1 MTTDELNV
9 IIRAVGT
16 SNFRSQMQQCTRSTL
31 KFKASIVAIK
41 VAVSKFTKSALQFA
55 SDLEEVQNVVEV
67 VYGDMSN
74 AVDKWSK
81 TAAKNYGLSETIAK
95 KYAGLYGAMSK
106 SFDFATEDALTM
118 GTTLAGLA
126 GDVASFYNISVE
138 DAYKKL
144 KSVYSGETETL
155 KDIGVVMTQTAL
167 DQYALAH
174 GYGRTTKEM
183 SEQEKVALRYRFI
196 LDKLSE
202 ANGDYQRTSHHWA
215 NMVRTA
221 KLEIQSLS
229 GEVGSELMP
238 AAKIVFSSAVNGIK
252 TVLAYIKTVASG
264 ISLITQG
271 WVASSKSTKV
281 FIAVSV
287 GAAVALM
294 NFNKIVAI
302 TKSVTLLASGAIKIL
317 NMNLLTTLTAAQA
330 LKGALGIVAVVAG
343 VIGAVKLI
351 SGISKA
357 FDNMEEKAKKP
368 ASSINEMALSS
379 DNAAESVGNL
389 SDATKEFSGAAEG
402 IDRFL
407 ASFDEVNKIND
418 NSGALGGLVTDD
430 DLLNIDSAIDGIG
443 NLQSEIDNL
452 SLDNSSLDGLSFE
465 GIADSANK
473 FFKNIS
479 EKISRTKDLW
489 NEMIN
494 ADSFEKGLE
503 AAEKIVGVWLGDDWV
518 KLWDDAGAAMYDI
531 WHEKNWKKKILI
543 LDKFIKDQFSGTQW
557 YAFWNSSWGIVSD
570 CWKLTYDAI
579 TGDIPGLM
587 TDLDSLLT
595 KLQNVYNYWKSFVTG
610 DVKGQVLSMGG
621 MMLGI
626 NFSKTNTPSSSAS
639 SSSSSSPS
647 TSTTT
652 SSSSPSSS
660 ASSSAKNAY
669 NQTKKL
675 SDDFIGPRKYAAG
688 GFPNM
693 GEMFIARESG
703 PEMVGRIGNRTA
715 VANNEQI
722 TTAIYNAVK
731 SAMSETNRG
740 NGSTVLYVDGKVLGK
755 ATVDYINNTT
765 MSSGQ
770 SPLVEIG

>member
-9 IIRAVGT
+9 IIRAIGT
-16 SNFRSQMQQCTRSTL
+16 SNFRSQMQQCTASTL
-31 KFKASIVAIK
+31 KLKMAFVALTTAT
-41 VAVSKFTKSALQFA
+41 VKFTKEALKNA
-55 SDLEEVQNVVEV
+55 SDLEEVQNVVDV

-74 AVDKWSK
+74 AVDNWSK
-81 TAAKNYGLSETIAK
+81 TAAKNFGLSETLAK

-174 GYGRTTKEM
+174 GYSRTTKEM

-202 ANGDYQRTSHHWA
+202 ANGDYLRTSDNWA

-252 TVLAYIKTVASG
+252 TVLAYMKPVASG

-430 DLLNIDSAIDGIG
+430 DLLNIDSAIEGIG
-443 NLQSEIDNL
+443 DLQSEIDNL
-452 SLDNSSLDGLSFE
+452 SLDGLSFE

-543 LDKFIKDQFSGTQW
+543 LDKFIKDQFGGTPW

-570 CWKLTYDAI
+570 CWKLTYDVI
-579 TGDIPGLM
+579 TGDIPGIM
-587 TDLDSLLT
+587 TELDGLLT

-610 DVKGQVLSMGG
+610 DVKGQLLSMGG

-626 NFSKTNTPSSSAS
+626 NFSKTNT
-639 SSSSSSPS
+639 
-647 TSTTT
+647 
-652 SSSSPSSS
+652 
-660 ASSSAKNAY
+660 ASSSAENAY
-669 NQTKKL
+669 NQTKDL
-675 SDDFIGPRKYAAG
+675 PDNFIGPRKYAAG
-688 GFPNM
+688 GFPDV

-703 PEMVGRIGNRTA
+703 PEMVGKIGNKTA
-715 VANNEQI
+715 VANNDQI

-731 SAMSETNRG
+731 SAMGGASSGIPVILKINER
-740 NGSTVLYVDGKVLGK
+740 VLGQ
-755 ATVDYINNTT
+755 AVIEHINNTT

-770 SPLVEIG
+770 SPLIELGG

>member
-16 SNFRSQMQQCTRSTL
+16 SNFRSQMQQCTASTL
-31 KFKASIVAIK
+31 KLKMAFVALTTAT
-41 VAVSKFTKSALQFA
+41 VKFTKEALKNA
-55 SDLEEVQNVVEV
+55 SDLEEVQNVVDV

-74 AVDKWSK
+74 AVDNWSK
-81 TAAKNYGLSETIAK
+81 TAAKNFGLSETLAK

-144 KSVYSGETETL
+144 KSVYSGETEAL

-202 ANGDYQRTSHHWA
+202 ANGDYLRTSGNWA

-252 TVLAYIKTVASG
+252 TVLAYMKPVASG

-430 DLLNIDSAIDGIG
+430 DLLNIDSAIEEIG
-443 NLQSEIDNL
+443 DLQSEIDNL
-452 SLDNSSLDGLSFE
+452 SLDGLSFE

-518 KLWDDAGAAMYDI
+518 KLWDGAGAAMYDI

-570 CWKLTYDAI
+570 CWKLTYDVI
-579 TGDIPGLM
+579 TGDIPGIM
-587 TDLDSLLT
+587 TELDGLLT

-610 DVKGQVLSMGG
+610 DVKGQLLSMGG

-626 NFSKTNTPSSSAS
+626 NFSKTNT
-639 SSSSSSPS
+639 
-647 TSTTT
+647 
-652 SSSSPSSS
+652 
-660 ASSSAKNAY
+660 ASSSAENAY
-669 NQTKKL
+669 NQTKDL
-675 SDDFIGPRKYAAG
+675 PDNFIGPRKYAAG
-688 GFPNM
+688 GFPDV

-703 PEMVGRIGNRTA
+703 PEMVGKIGNKTA
-715 VANNEQI
+715 VANNDQI

-731 SAMSETNRG
+731 SAMGGASSGIPVILKINER
-740 NGSTVLYVDGKVLGK
+740 VLGQ
-755 ATVDYINNTT
+755 AVIEHINNTT

-770 SPLVEIG
+770 SPLIELGG

>member
-31 KFKASIVAIK
+31 AFKASIVAIK
-41 VAVSKFTKSALQFA
+41 VAVGKFTKSALQFA
-55 SDLEEVQNVVEV
+55 SDLEEIQNVVDV
-67 VYGDMSN
+67 VFDDMSES
-74 AVDKWSK
+74 VDKFSK
-81 TAAKNYGLSETIAK
+81 NAIQQYGLSETIAK
-95 KYAGLYGAMSK
+95 KYIGSFGAMAK
-106 SFDFATEDALTM
+106 SFGFTTEEAAKMSTSLT
-118 GTTLAGLA
+118 GLA
-126 GDVASFYNISVE
+126 GDVASFYNLDS
-138 DAYKKL
+138 DAAYTKL
-144 KSVYSGETETL
+144 KSVFTGETESL
-155 KDIGVVMTQTAL
+155 KELGVVMTQNAL
-167 DQYALAH
+167 DQYALEK
-174 GYGRTTKEM
+174 GYGKTTKQM
-183 SEQEKVALRYRFI
+183 TEQEKVALRYKFV
-196 LDKLSE
+196 LDRLSQ
-202 ANGDYQRTSHHWA
+202 ASGDYANTSDHWA

-252 TVLAYIKTVASG
+252 TVLAYMKPVASG

-430 DLLNIDSAIDGIG
+430 DLLNIDSAIEGIG
-443 NLQSEIDNL
+443 DLQSEIDNL
-452 SLDNSSLDGLSFE
+452 SLDGLSFE

-570 CWKLTYDAI
+570 CWKLTYDVI
-579 TGDIPGLM
+579 TGDIPGIM
-587 TDLDSLLT
+587 TELDGLLT

-610 DVKGQVLSMGG
+610 DVKGQLLSMGG

-626 NFSKTNTPSSSAS
+626 NFSKTNT
-639 SSSSSSPS
+639 
-647 TSTTT
+647 
-652 SSSSPSSS
+652 
-660 ASSSAKNAY
+660 ASSSAENAY
-669 NQTKKL
+669 NQTKNL
-675 SDDFIGPRKYAAG
+675 PDNFIGPRKYAAG
-688 GFPNM
+688 GFPDV

-703 PEMVGRIGNRTA
+703 PEMVGKIGNKTA
-715 VANNEQI
+715 VANNDQI

-731 SAMSETNRG
+731 SAMGGASSGIPVILKINER
-740 NGSTVLYVDGKVLGK
+740 VLGQ
-755 ATVDYINNTT
+755 AVIEHINNTT

-770 SPLVEIG
+770 SPLIELGG

>member
-16 SNFRSQMQQCTRSTL
+16 SNFRSQMQQCTASTL
-31 KFKASIVAIK
+31 KLKMAFVALTTAT
-41 VAVSKFTKSALQFA
+41 VKFTKEALKNA
-55 SDLEEVQNVVEV
+55 SDLEEVQNVVDV
-67 VYGDMSN
+67 VFDDMSES
-74 AVDKWSK
+74 VDKFSK
-81 TAAKNYGLSETIAK
+81 NAIQQYGLSETIAK
-95 KYAGLYGAMSK
+95 KYIGSFGAMAK
-106 SFDFATEDALTM
+106 SFGFTTEEAAKMSTSLT
-118 GTTLAGLA
+118 GLA
-126 GDVASFYNISVE
+126 GDVASFYNLDS
-138 DAYKKL
+138 DAAYTKL
-144 KSVYSGETETL
+144 KSVFTGETESL
-155 KDIGVVMTQTAL
+155 KELGVVMTQNAL
-167 DQYALAH
+167 DQYALEK
-174 GYGRTTKEM
+174 GYGKTTKQM
-183 SEQEKVALRYRFI
+183 TEQEKVALRYKFV
-196 LDKLSE
+196 LDRLSQ
-202 ANGDYQRTSHHWA
+202 ASGDYANTSDHWA

-252 TVLAYIKTVASG
+252 TVLAYMKPVASG

-357 FDNMEEKAKKP
+357 FDSMEEKAKKP

-389 SDATKEFSGAAEG
+389 SDATKEFSGAAEE

-430 DLLNIDSAIDGIG
+430 DLLNIDSAIEEIG
-443 NLQSEIDNL
+443 DLQSEIDNL
-452 SLDNSSLDGLSFE
+452 SLDGLSFE

-531 WHEKNWKKKILI
+531 WHEKNWKNKILI

-570 CWKLTYDAI
+570 CWKLTYDVI
-579 TGDIPGLM
+579 TGDIPGIM
-587 TDLDSLLT
+587 TELDGLLT

-610 DVKGQVLSMGG
+610 DVKGQLLSMGG

-626 NFSKTNTPSSSAS
+626 NFSKTNT
-639 SSSSSSPS
+639 
-647 TSTTT
+647 
-652 SSSSPSSS
+652 
-660 ASSSAKNAY
+660 ASSSAENAY
-669 NQTKKL
+669 NQTKDL
-675 SDDFIGPRKYAAG
+675 PDNFIGPRKYAAG
-688 GFPNM
+688 GFPDV

-703 PEMVGRIGNRTA
+703 PEMVGKIGNKTA
-715 VANNEQI
+715 VANNDQI

-731 SAMSETNRG
+731 SAMGGASSGIPVILKINER
-740 NGSTVLYVDGKVLGK
+740 VLGQ
-755 ATVDYINNTT
+755 AVIEHINNTT

-770 SPLVEIG
+770 SPLIELGG

>member
-16 SNFRSQMQQCTRSTL
+16 SNFRSQMQQCTASTL
-31 KFKASIVAIK
+31 KLKMAFVALTTAT
-41 VAVSKFTKSALQFA
+41 VKFTKEALKNA
-55 SDLEEVQNVVEV
+55 SDLEEVQNVVDV

-74 AVDKWSK
+74 AVDNWSK
-81 TAAKNYGLSETIAK
+81 TAAKNFGLSETLAK

-202 ANGDYQRTSHHWA
+202 ANGDYLRTSDNWA

-252 TVLAYIKTVASG
+252 TVLAYMKPVASG

-368 ASSINEMALSS
+368 ASSINEIALSS

-389 SDATKEFSGAAEG
+389 SDATKEFSGAAEE

-430 DLLNIDSAIDGIG
+430 DLLNIDSAIEGIG
-443 NLQSEIDNL
+443 DLQSEIDNL
-452 SLDNSSLDGLSFE
+452 SLDGLSFE

-570 CWKLTYDAI
+570 CWKLTYDVI
-579 TGDIPGLM
+579 TGDIPGIM
-587 TDLDSLLT
+587 TDLDGLLT

-610 DVKGQVLSMGG
+610 DVKGQLLSMGG

-626 NFSKTNTPSSSAS
+626 NFSKTNT
-639 SSSSSSPS
+639 
-647 TSTTT
+647 
-652 SSSSPSSS
+652 
-660 ASSSAKNAY
+660 ASSSAENAY
-669 NQTKKL
+669 NQTKDL
-675 SDDFIGPRKYAAG
+675 PDNFIGPRKYAAG
-688 GFPNM
+688 GFPDV

-703 PEMVGRIGNRTA
+703 PEMVGKIGNKTA
-715 VANNEQI
+715 VANNDQI

-731 SAMSETNRG
+731 SAMGGASSGIPVILKINER
-740 NGSTVLYVDGKVLGK
+740 VLGQ
-755 ATVDYINNTT
+755 AVIEHINNTT

-770 SPLVEIG
+770 SPLIELGG

>member
-16 SNFRSQMQQCTRSTL
+16 SNFRSQMQQCTASTL
-31 KFKASIVAIK
+31 KLKMAFVALTTAT
-41 VAVSKFTKSALQFA
+41 VKFTKEALKNA

-67 VYGDMSN
+67 VFDDMSES
-74 AVDKWSK
+74 VDKFSK
-81 TAAKNYGLSETIAK
+81 NAIQQYGLSETIAK
-95 KYAGLYGAMSK
+95 KYIGSFGAMAK
-106 SFDFATEDALTM
+106 SFGFTTEEAAKMSTSLT
-118 GTTLAGLA
+118 GLA
-126 GDVASFYNISVE
+126 GDVASFYNLDS
-138 DAYKKL
+138 DAAYTKL
-144 KSVYSGETETL
+144 KSVFTGETESL
-155 KDIGVVMTQTAL
+155 KELGVVMTQNAL
-167 DQYALAH
+167 DQYALEK
-174 GYGRTTKEM
+174 GYGKTTKQM
-183 SEQEKVALRYRFI
+183 TEQEKVALRYKFV
-196 LDKLSE
+196 LDRLSQ
-202 ANGDYQRTSHHWA
+202 ASGDYANTSDHWA

-252 TVLAYIKTVASG
+252 TVLAYMKPVASG

-368 ASSINEMALSS
+368 ASSINEMVLSS

-443 NLQSEIDNL
+443 DLQSEIDNL
-452 SLDNSSLDGLSFE
+452 SLDGLSFE

-570 CWKLTYDAI
+570 CWKLTYDVI
-579 TGDIPGLM
+579 TGDIPGIM
-587 TDLDSLLT
+587 TELDGLLT

-610 DVKGQVLSMGG
+610 DVKGQLLSMGG

-626 NFSKTNTPSSSAS
+626 NFSKTNT
-639 SSSSSSPS
+639 
-647 TSTTT
+647 
-652 SSSSPSSS
+652 
-660 ASSSAKNAY
+660 ASSSAENAY
-669 NQTKKL
+669 NQTKDL
-675 SDDFIGPRKYAAG
+675 PDNFIGPRKYAAG
-688 GFPNM
+688 GFPDV

-703 PEMVGRIGNRTA
+703 PEMVGKIGNKTA
-715 VANNEQI
+715 VANNDQI

-731 SAMSETNRG
+731 SALG
-740 NGSTVLYVDGKVLGK
+740 GSQSGTPIIMKINERVLGQ
-755 ATVDYINNTT
+755 AVIGHINNTT

-770 SPLVEIG
+770 SPLIELGG

>member
-9 IIRAVGT
+9 IIRAIGT
-16 SNFRSQMQQCTRSTL
+16 SNFRSQMQQCTASTL
-31 KFKASIVAIK
+31 KLKMAFVALTTAT
-41 VAVSKFTKSALQFA
+41 VKFTKEALKNA
-55 SDLEEVQNVVEV
+55 SDLEEVQNVVDV

-74 AVDKWSK
+74 AVDNWSK
-81 TAAKNYGLSETIAK
+81 TAAKNFGLSETLAK

-196 LDKLSE
+196 LDKLSK

-252 TVLAYIKTVASG
+252 TVLAYMKPVASG

-430 DLLNIDSAIDGIG
+430 DLLNIDSAIEGIG
-443 NLQSEIDNL
+443 DLQSEIDNL
-452 SLDNSSLDGLSFE
+452 SLDGLSFE

-570 CWKLTYDAI
+570 CWKLTYDVI
-579 TGDIPGLM
+579 TGDIPGIM
-587 TDLDSLLT
+587 TELDGLLT

-610 DVKGQVLSMGG
+610 DVKGQLLSMGG

-626 NFSKTNTPSSSAS
+626 NFSKTNT
-639 SSSSSSPS
+639 
-647 TSTTT
+647 
-652 SSSSPSSS
+652 
-660 ASSSAKNAY
+660 ASSSAENAY
-669 NQTKKL
+669 NQTKDL
-675 SDDFIGPRKYAAG
+675 PDNFIGPRKYAAG
-688 GFPNM
+688 GFPDV

-703 PEMVGRIGNRTA
+703 PEMVGKIGNKTA
-715 VANNEQI
+715 VANNDQI

-731 SAMSETNRG
+731 SAMGGASSGIPVILKINER
-740 NGSTVLYVDGKVLGK
+740 VLGQ
-755 ATVDYINNTT
+755 AVIEHINNTT

-770 SPLVEIG
+770 SPLIELGG

>member
-9 IIRAVGT
+9 IIRAIGT
-16 SNFRSQMQQCTRSTL
+16 SNFRSQMQQCTASTL
-31 KFKASIVAIK
+31 KLKMAFVALTTAT
-41 VAVSKFTKSALQFA
+41 VKFTKEALKNA
-55 SDLEEVQNVVEV
+55 SDLEEVQNVVDV

-74 AVDKWSK
+74 AVDNWSK
-81 TAAKNYGLSETIAK
+81 TAAKNFGLSETLAK

-174 GYGRTTKEM
+174 GYSRTTKEM

-202 ANGDYQRTSHHWA
+202 ANGDYLRTSDNWA

-252 TVLAYIKTVASG
+252 TVLAYMKPVASG

-430 DLLNIDSAIDGIG
+430 DLLNIDSAIEGIG
-443 NLQSEIDNL
+443 DLQSGIDNL
-452 SLDNSSLDGLSFE
+452 SLDGLSFE

-570 CWKLTYDAI
+570 CWKLTYDVI
-579 TGDIPGLM
+579 TGDIPGIM
-587 TDLDSLLT
+587 TELDGLLT

-610 DVKGQVLSMGG
+610 DVKGQLLSMGG

-626 NFSKTNTPSSSAS
+626 NFSKTNT
-639 SSSSSSPS
+639 
-647 TSTTT
+647 
-652 SSSSPSSS
+652 
-660 ASSSAKNAY
+660 ASSSAENAY
-669 NQTKKL
+669 NQTKDL
-675 SDDFIGPRKYAAG
+675 PDNFIGPRKYAAG
-688 GFPNM
+688 GFPDV

-703 PEMVGRIGNRTA
+703 PEMVGKIGNKTA
-715 VANNEQI
+715 VANNDQI

-731 SAMSETNRG
+731 SAMGGASSGIPVILKINER
-740 NGSTVLYVDGKVLGK
+740 VLGQ
-755 ATVDYINNTT
+755 AVIEHINNTT

-770 SPLVEIG
+770 SPLIELGG

>member
-9 IIRAVGT
+9 IIRAIGT
-16 SNFRSQMQQCTRSTL
+16 SNFRSQMQQCTASTL
-31 KFKASIVAIK
+31 KLKMAFVALTTAT
-41 VAVSKFTKSALQFA
+41 VKFTKEALKNA
-55 SDLEEVQNVVEV
+55 SDLEEVQNVVDV

-74 AVDKWSK
+74 AVDNWSK
-81 TAAKNYGLSETIAK
+81 TAAKNFGLSETLAK

-202 ANGDYQRTSHHWA
+202 ANGDYLRTSGNWA

-252 TVLAYIKTVASG
+252 TVLAYMKPVASG

-430 DLLNIDSAIDGIG
+430 DLLNIDSAIEEIG
-443 NLQSEIDNL
+443 DLQSEIDNL
-452 SLDNSSLDGLSFE
+452 SLDGLSFE

-570 CWKLTYDAI
+570 CWKLTYDVI
-579 TGDIPGLM
+579 TGDIPGIM
-587 TDLDSLLT
+587 TELDGLLT

-610 DVKGQVLSMGG
+610 DVKGQLLSMGG

-626 NFSKTNTPSSSAS
+626 NFSKTNT
-639 SSSSSSPS
+639 
-647 TSTTT
+647 
-652 SSSSPSSS
+652 
-660 ASSSAKNAY
+660 ASSSAENAY
-669 NQTKKL
+669 NQTKDL
-675 SDDFIGPRKYAAG
+675 PDNFIGPRKYAAG
-688 GFPNM
+688 GFPDV

-703 PEMVGRIGNRTA
+703 PEMVGKIGNKTA
-715 VANNEQI
+715 VANNDQI

-731 SAMSETNRG
+731 SAMGGASSGIPVILKINER
-740 NGSTVLYVDGKVLGK
+740 VLGQ
-755 ATVDYINNTT
+755 AVIEHINNTT

-770 SPLVEIG
+770 SPLIELGG

>member
-16 SNFRSQMQQCTRSTL
+16 SNFRSQMQQCTASTL
-31 KFKASIVAIK
+31 KLKMAFVALTTAT
-41 VAVSKFTKSALQFA
+41 VKFTKEALKNA
-55 SDLEEVQNVVEV
+55 SDLEEVQNVVDV

-74 AVDKWSK
+74 AVDNWSK
-81 TAAKNYGLSETIAK
+81 TAAKNFGLSETLAK

-202 ANGDYQRTSHHWA
+202 ANGDYLRTSDNWA

-252 TVLAYIKTVASG
+252 TVLAYMKPVASG

-443 NLQSEIDNL
+443 DLQSEIDNL
-452 SLDNSSLDGLSFE
+452 SLDGLSFE

-570 CWKLTYDAI
+570 CWKLTYDVI
-579 TGDIPGLM
+579 TGDIPGIM
-587 TDLDSLLT
+587 TELDGLLT

-610 DVKGQVLSMGG
+610 DVKGQLLSMGG

-626 NFSKTNTPSSSAS
+626 NFSKTNT
-639 SSSSSSPS
+639 
-647 TSTTT
+647 
-652 SSSSPSSS
+652 
-660 ASSSAKNAY
+660 ASSSAENAY
-669 NQTKKL
+669 NQTKDL
-675 SDDFIGPRKYAAG
+675 PDNFIGPRKYAAG
-688 GFPNM
+688 GFPDV

-703 PEMVGRIGNRTA
+703 PEMVGKIGNKTA
-715 VANNEQI
+715 VANNDQI

-731 SAMSETNRG
+731 SAMGGASSGIPVILKINER
-740 NGSTVLYVDGKVLGK
+740 VLGQ
-755 ATVDYINNTT
+755 AVIEHINNTT

-770 SPLVEIG
+770 SPLIELGG

>member
-16 SNFRSQMQQCTRSTL
+16 SNFRSQMQQCTASTL
-31 KFKASIVAIK
+31 KLKMAFVALTTAT
-41 VAVSKFTKSALQFA
+41 VKFTKEALKNA

-67 VYGDMSN
+67 VFDDMSES
-74 AVDKWSK
+74 VDKFSK
-81 TAAKNYGLSETIAK
+81 NAIQQYGLSETIAK
-95 KYAGLYGAMSK
+95 KYIGSFGAMAK
-106 SFDFATEDALTM
+106 SFGFTTEEAAKMSTSLT
-118 GTTLAGLA
+118 GLA
-126 GDVASFYNISVE
+126 GDVASFYNLDS
-138 DAYKKL
+138 DAAYTKL
-144 KSVYSGETETL
+144 KSVFTGETESL
-155 KDIGVVMTQTAL
+155 KELGVVMTQNAL
-167 DQYALAH
+167 DQYALEK
-174 GYGRTTKEM
+174 GYGKTTKQM
-183 SEQEKVALRYRFI
+183 TEQEKVALRYKFV
-196 LDKLSE
+196 LDRLSQ
-202 ANGDYQRTSHHWA
+202 ASGDYANTSDHWA

-252 TVLAYIKTVASG
+252 TVLAYMKPVASG

-294 NFNKIVAI
+294 NFNKIGAI

-389 SDATKEFSGAAEG
+389 SDATKEFSGAAEE

-430 DLLNIDSAIDGIG
+430 DLLNIDSAIEGIG
-443 NLQSEIDNL
+443 DLQSEINNL
-452 SLDNSSLDGLSFE
+452 SLDGLSFE

-503 AAEKIVGVWLGDDWV
+503 NAEKIVGVWLGDDWV

-543 LDKFIKDQFSGTQW
+543 LDKFIKDQFGGTPW

-570 CWKLTYDAI
+570 CWKLTYDVI
-579 TGDIPGLM
+579 TGDIPGIM
-587 TDLDSLLT
+587 TELDGLLT

-610 DVKGQVLSMGG
+610 DVKGQLLSMGG

-626 NFSKTNTPSSSAS
+626 NFSKTNT
-639 SSSSSSPS
+639 
-647 TSTTT
+647 
-652 SSSSPSSS
+652 
-660 ASSSAKNAY
+660 ASSSAENAY
-669 NQTKKL
+669 NQTKDL
-675 SDDFIGPRKYAAG
+675 PDNFIGPRKYAAG
-688 GFPNM
+688 GFPDV

-703 PEMVGRIGNRTA
+703 PEMVGKIGNKTA
-715 VANNEQI
+715 VANNDQI

-731 SAMSETNRG
+731 SAMGGASSGIPVILKINER
-740 NGSTVLYVDGKVLGK
+740 VLGQ
-755 ATVDYINNTT
+755 AVIEHINNTT

-770 SPLVEIG
+770 SPLIELGG

>member
-67 VYGDMSN
+67 VFDDMSES
-74 AVDKWSK
+74 VDKFSK
-81 TAAKNYGLSETIAK
+81 NAIQQYGLSETIAK
-95 KYAGLYGAMSK
+95 KYIGSFGAMAK
-106 SFDFATEDALTM
+106 SFGFTTEEAAKMSTSLT
-118 GTTLAGLA
+118 GLA
-126 GDVASFYNISVE
+126 GDVASFYNLDS
-138 DAYKKL
+138 DAAYTKL
-144 KSVYSGETETL
+144 KSVFTGETESL
-155 KDIGVVMTQTAL
+155 KELGVVMTQNAL
-167 DQYALAH
+167 DQYALEK
-174 GYGRTTKEM
+174 GYGKTTKQM
-183 SEQEKVALRYRFI
+183 TEQEKVALRYKFV
-196 LDKLSE
+196 LDRLSQ
-202 ANGDYQRTSHHWA
+202 ASGDYANTSDHWA

-252 TVLAYIKTVASG
+252 TVLAYMKPVASG

-430 DLLNIDSAIDGIG
+430 DLLNIDSAIEGIG
-443 NLQSEIDNL
+443 DLQSEIDNL
-452 SLDNSSLDGLSFE
+452 SLDGLSFE

-570 CWKLTYDAI
+570 CWKLTYDVI
-579 TGDIPGLM
+579 TGDIPGIM
-587 TDLDSLLT
+587 TELDGLLT

-610 DVKGQVLSMGG
+610 DVKGQLLSMGG

-626 NFSKTNTPSSSAS
+626 NFSKTNT
-639 SSSSSSPS
+639 
-647 TSTTT
+647 
-652 SSSSPSSS
+652 
-660 ASSSAKNAY
+660 ASSSAENAY
-669 NQTKKL
+669 NQTKDL
-675 SDDFIGPRKYAAG
+675 PDNFIGPRKYAAG
-688 GFPNM
+688 GFPDV

-703 PEMVGRIGNRTA
+703 PEMVGKIGNKTA
-715 VANNEQI
+715 VANNDQI

-731 SAMSETNRG
+731 SAMGGASSGIPVILKINER
-740 NGSTVLYVDGKVLGK
+740 VLGQ
-755 ATVDYINNTT
+755 AVIEHINNTT

-770 SPLVEIG
+770 SPLIELGG

>member
-16 SNFRSQMQQCTRSTL
+16 SNFRSQMQQCTASTL
-31 KFKASIVAIK
+31 KLKMAFVALTTAT
-41 VAVSKFTKSALQFA
+41 VKFTKEALKNA

-67 VYGDMSN
+67 VFDDMSES
-74 AVDKWSK
+74 VDKFSK
-81 TAAKNYGLSETIAK
+81 NAIQQYGLSETIAK
-95 KYAGLYGAMSK
+95 KYIGSFGAMAK
-106 SFDFATEDALTM
+106 SFGFTTEEAAKMSTSLT
-118 GTTLAGLA
+118 GLA
-126 GDVASFYNISVE
+126 GDVASFYNLDS
-138 DAYKKL
+138 DAAYTKL
-144 KSVYSGETETL
+144 KSVFTGETESL
-155 KDIGVVMTQTAL
+155 KELGVVMTQNAL
-167 DQYALAH
+167 DQYALEK
-174 GYGRTTKEM
+174 GYGKTTKQM
-183 SEQEKVALRYRFI
+183 TEQEKVALRYKFV
-196 LDKLSE
+196 LDRLSQ
-202 ANGDYQRTSHHWA
+202 ASGDYANTSDHWA

-252 TVLAYIKTVASG
+252 TVLAYMKPVASG

-317 NMNLLTTLTAAQA
+317 NMNLFATLTAAQA

-430 DLLNIDSAIDGIG
+430 DLLNIDSAIEGIG
-443 NLQSEIDNL
+443 DLQSEINNL
-452 SLDNSSLDGLSFE
+452 SLDGLSFE

-503 AAEKIVGVWLGDDWV
+503 NAEKIVGVWLGDDWV

-543 LDKFIKDQFSGTQW
+543 LDKFIKDQFGGTPW

-570 CWKLTYDAI
+570 CWKLTYDVI
-579 TGDIPGLM
+579 TGDIPGIM
-587 TDLDSLLT
+587 TELDGLLT

-610 DVKGQVLSMGG
+610 DVKGQLLSMGG

-626 NFSKTNTPSSSAS
+626 NFSKTNT
-639 SSSSSSPS
+639 
-647 TSTTT
+647 
-652 SSSSPSSS
+652 
-660 ASSSAKNAY
+660 ASSSAENAY
-669 NQTKKL
+669 NQTKDL
-675 SDDFIGPRKYAAG
+675 PDNFIGPRKYAAG
-688 GFPNM
+688 GFPDV

-703 PEMVGRIGNRTA
+703 PEMVGKIGNKTA
-715 VANNEQI
+715 VANNDQI

-731 SAMSETNRG
+731 SAMGGASSGTPVILKINER
-740 NGSTVLYVDGKVLGK
+740 VLGQ
-755 ATVDYINNTT
+755 AVIGHINNTT

-770 SPLVEIG
+770 SPLIELGG

>member
-1 MTTDELNV
+1 
-9 IIRAVGT
+9 
-16 SNFRSQMQQCTRSTL
+16 
-31 KFKASIVAIK
+31 
-41 VAVSKFTKSALQFA
+41 
-55 SDLEEVQNVVEV
+55 
-67 VYGDMSN
+67 
-74 AVDKWSK
+74 
-81 TAAKNYGLSETIAK
+81 
-95 KYAGLYGAMSK
+95 
-106 SFDFATEDALTM
+106 
-118 GTTLAGLA
+118 
-126 GDVASFYNISVE
+126 
-138 DAYKKL
+138 
-144 KSVYSGETETL
+144 
-155 KDIGVVMTQTAL
+155 
-167 DQYALAH
+167 
-174 GYGRTTKEM
+174 
-183 SEQEKVALRYRFI
+183 
-196 LDKLSE
+196 
-202 ANGDYQRTSHHWA
+202 
-215 NMVRTA
+215 
-221 KLEIQSLS
+221 
-229 GEVGSELMP
+229 MP

-252 TVLAYIKTVASG
+252 TVLAYMKPVASG

-430 DLLNIDSAIDGIG
+430 DLLNIDSAIEGIG
-443 NLQSEIDNL
+443 DLQSEIDNL
-452 SLDNSSLDGLSFE
+452 SLDGLSFE

-570 CWKLTYDAI
+570 CWKLTYDVI
-579 TGDIPGLM
+579 TGDIPGIM
-587 TDLDSLLT
+587 TELDGLLT

-610 DVKGQVLSMGG
+610 DVKGQLLSMGG

-626 NFSKTNTPSSSAS
+626 NFSKTNT
-639 SSSSSSPS
+639 
-647 TSTTT
+647 
-652 SSSSPSSS
+652 
-660 ASSSAKNAY
+660 ASSSAENAY
-669 NQTKKL
+669 NQTKDL
-675 SDDFIGPRKYAAG
+675 PDNFIGPRKYAAG
-688 GFPNM
+688 GFPDV

-703 PEMVGRIGNRTA
+703 PEMVGKIGNKTA
-715 VANNEQI
+715 VANNDQI

-731 SAMSETNRG
+731 SAMGGASSGTPVILKINER
-740 NGSTVLYVDGKVLGK
+740 VLGQ
-755 ATVDYINNTT
+755 AVIGHINNTT

-770 SPLVEIG
+770 SPLIELGG

>member
-16 SNFRSQMQQCTRSTL
+16 SNFRSQMQQCTASTL
-31 KFKASIVAIK
+31 KLKMAFVALTTAT
-41 VAVSKFTKSALQFA
+41 VKFTKEALKNA

-196 LDKLSE
+196 LDKLSK

-252 TVLAYIKTVASG
+252 TVLAYMKPVASG

-389 SDATKEFSGAAEG
+389 SDATKEFSGAAEE

-430 DLLNIDSAIDGIG
+430 DLLNIDSAIEEIG
-443 NLQSEIDNL
+443 DLQSEIDNL
-452 SLDNSSLDGLSFE
+452 SLDGLSFE

-518 KLWDDAGAAMYDI
+518 KLWDGAGAAMYDI

-570 CWKLTYDAI
+570 CWKLTYDVI
-579 TGDIPGLM
+579 TGDIPGIM
-587 TDLDSLLT
+587 TELDGLLT

-610 DVKGQVLSMGG
+610 DVKGQLLSMGG

-626 NFSKTNTPSSSAS
+626 NFSKTNT
-639 SSSSSSPS
+639 
-647 TSTTT
+647 
-652 SSSSPSSS
+652 
-660 ASSSAKNAY
+660 ASSSAENAY
-669 NQTKKL
+669 NQTKDL
-675 SDDFIGPRKYAAG
+675 PDNFIGPRKYAAG
-688 GFPNM
+688 GFPDV

-703 PEMVGRIGNRTA
+703 PEMVGKIGNKTA
-715 VANNEQI
+715 VANNDQI

-731 SAMSETNRG
+731 SALG
-740 NGSTVLYVDGKVLGK
+740 GSQSGTPIIMKINERVLGQ
-755 ATVDYINNTT
+755 AVIGHINNTT

-770 SPLVEIG
+770 SPLIELGG

>member
-9 IIRAVGT
+9 IIRAIGT
-16 SNFRSQMQQCTRSTL
+16 SNFRSQMQQCTASTL
-31 KFKASIVAIK
+31 KLKMAFVALTTAT
-41 VAVSKFTKSALQFA
+41 VKFTKEALKNA
-55 SDLEEVQNVVEV
+55 SDLEEVQNVVDV

-74 AVDKWSK
+74 AVDNWSK
-81 TAAKNYGLSETIAK
+81 TAAKNFGLSETLAK

-202 ANGDYQRTSHHWA
+202 ANGDYLRTSGNWA

-252 TVLAYIKTVASG
+252 TVLAYMKPVASG

-430 DLLNIDSAIDGIG
+430 DLLNIDSAIEGIG
-443 NLQSEIDNL
+443 DLQSEIDNL
-452 SLDNSSLDGLSFE
+452 SLDGLSFE

-570 CWKLTYDAI
+570 CWKLTYDVI
-579 TGDIPGLM
+579 TGDIPGIM
-587 TDLDSLLT
+587 TELDGLLT

-610 DVKGQVLSMGG
+610 DVKGQLLSMGG

-626 NFSKTNTPSSSAS
+626 NFSKTNT
-639 SSSSSSPS
+639 
-647 TSTTT
+647 
-652 SSSSPSSS
+652 
-660 ASSSAKNAY
+660 ASSSAENAY
-669 NQTKKL
+669 NQTKDL
-675 SDDFIGPRKYAAG
+675 PDNFIGPRKYAAG
-688 GFPNM
+688 GFPDV

-703 PEMVGRIGNRTA
+703 PEMVGKIGNKTA
-715 VANNEQI
+715 VANNDQI

-731 SAMSETNRG
+731 SAMGGASSGIPVILKINER
-740 NGSTVLYVDGKVLGK
+740 VLGQ
-755 ATVDYINNTT
+755 AVIEHINNTT

-770 SPLVEIG
+770 SPLIELGG

>member
-16 SNFRSQMQQCTRSTL
+16 SNFRSQMQQCTASTL
-31 KFKASIVAIK
+31 KLKMAFVALTTAT
-41 VAVSKFTKSALQFA
+41 VKFTKEALKNA
-55 SDLEEVQNVVEV
+55 SDLEEVQNVVDV

-74 AVDKWSK
+74 AVDNWSK
-81 TAAKNYGLSETIAK
+81 TAAKNFGLSETLAK

-174 GYGRTTKEM
+174 GYSRTTKEM

-202 ANGDYQRTSHHWA
+202 ANGDYLRTSGNWA

-252 TVLAYIKTVASG
+252 TVLAYMKPVASG

-294 NFNKIVAI
+294 NFNKIGAI

-430 DLLNIDSAIDGIG
+430 DLLNIDSAIEGIG
-443 NLQSEIDNL
+443 DLQSEIDNL
-452 SLDNSSLDGLSFE
+452 SLDGLSFE

-543 LDKFIKDQFSGTQW
+543 LDKFIKDQFSGTPW

-570 CWKLTYDAI
+570 CWKLTYDVI
-579 TGDIPGLM
+579 TGDIPGIM
-587 TDLDSLLT
+587 TELDGLLT

-610 DVKGQVLSMGG
+610 DVKGQLLSMGG

-626 NFSKTNTPSSSAS
+626 NFSKTNT
-639 SSSSSSPS
+639 
-647 TSTTT
+647 
-652 SSSSPSSS
+652 
-660 ASSSAKNAY
+660 ASSSAENAY
-669 NQTKKL
+669 NQTKDL
-675 SDDFIGPRKYAAG
+675 PDNFIGPRKYAAG
-688 GFPNM
+688 GFPDV

-703 PEMVGRIGNRTA
+703 PEMVGKIGNKTA
-715 VANNEQI
+715 VANNDQI

-731 SAMSETNRG
+731 SAMGGASSGIPVILKINER
-740 NGSTVLYVDGKVLGK
+740 VLGQ
-755 ATVDYINNTT
+755 AVIEHINNTT

-770 SPLVEIG
+770 SPLIELGG

>member
-16 SNFRSQMQQCTRSTL
+16 SNFRSQMQQCTASTL
-31 KFKASIVAIK
+31 KLKMAFVALTTAT
-41 VAVSKFTKSALQFA
+41 VKFTKEALKNA
-55 SDLEEVQNVVEV
+55 SDLEEVQNVVDV

-74 AVDKWSK
+74 AVDNWSK
-81 TAAKNYGLSETIAK
+81 TAAKNFGLSETLAK

-196 LDKLSE
+196 LDKLSK

-252 TVLAYIKTVASG
+252 TVLAYMKPVASG

-430 DLLNIDSAIDGIG
+430 DLLNIDSAIEGIG
-443 NLQSEIDNL
+443 DLQSEIDNL
-452 SLDNSSLDGLSFE
+452 SLDGLSFE

-570 CWKLTYDAI
+570 CWKLTYDVI
-579 TGDIPGLM
+579 TGDIPGIM
-587 TDLDSLLT
+587 TELDGLLT

-610 DVKGQVLSMGG
+610 DVKGQLLSMGG

-626 NFSKTNTPSSSAS
+626 NFSKTNT
-639 SSSSSSPS
+639 
-647 TSTTT
+647 
-652 SSSSPSSS
+652 
-660 ASSSAKNAY
+660 ASSSAENAY
-669 NQTKKL
+669 NQTKDL
-675 SDDFIGPRKYAAG
+675 PDNFIGPRKYAAG
-688 GFPNM
+688 GFPNV

-703 PEMVGRIGNRTA
+703 PELVGKIGNKTA
-715 VANNEQI
+715 VANNDQI

-731 SAMSETNRG
+731 SAMGGASSGIPVILKINER
-740 NGSTVLYVDGKVLGK
+740 VLGQ
-755 ATVDYINNTT
+755 AVIEHINNTT
-765 MSSGQ
+765 RSSGQ
-770 SPLVEIG
+770 SPLIELGG

>member
-16 SNFRSQMQQCTRSTL
+16 SNFRSQMQQCTASTL
-31 KFKASIVAIK
+31 KLKMAFVALTTAT
-41 VAVSKFTKSALQFA
+41 VKFTKEALKNA
-55 SDLEEVQNVVEV
+55 SDLEEVQNVVDV

-74 AVDKWSK
+74 AVDNWSK
-81 TAAKNYGLSETIAK
+81 TAAKNFGLSETLAK

-174 GYGRTTKEM
+174 GYSRTTKEM

-202 ANGDYQRTSHHWA
+202 ANGDYLRTSGNWA

-252 TVLAYIKTVASG
+252 TVLAYMKPVASG

-443 NLQSEIDNL
+443 DLQSEIDNL
-452 SLDNSSLDGLSFE
+452 SLDGLSFE

-570 CWKLTYDAI
+570 CWKLTYDVI
-579 TGDIPGLM
+579 TGDIPGIM
-587 TDLDSLLT
+587 TDLDGLLT

-610 DVKGQVLSMGG
+610 DVKGQLLSMGG

-626 NFSKTNTPSSSAS
+626 NFSKTNT
-639 SSSSSSPS
+639 
-647 TSTTT
+647 
-652 SSSSPSSS
+652 
-660 ASSSAKNAY
+660 ASSSAENAY
-669 NQTKKL
+669 NQTKDL
-675 SDDFIGPRKYAAG
+675 PDNFIGPRKYAAG
-688 GFPNM
+688 GFPDV

-703 PEMVGRIGNRTA
+703 PEMVGKIGNKTA
-715 VANNEQI
+715 VANNDQI

-731 SAMSETNRG
+731 SALG
-740 NGSTVLYVDGKVLGK
+740 GSQSGTPIIMKINERVLGQ
-755 ATVDYINNTT
+755 AVIGHINNAT

-770 SPLVEIG
+770 SPLIELGG

>member
-16 SNFRSQMQQCTRSTL
+16 SNFRSQMQQCTASTL
-31 KFKASIVAIK
+31 KLKMAFVALTTAT
-41 VAVSKFTKSALQFA
+41 VKFTKEALKNA
-55 SDLEEVQNVVEV
+55 SDLEEVQNVVDV

-74 AVDKWSK
+74 AVDNWSK
-81 TAAKNYGLSETIAK
+81 TAAKNFGLSETLAK

-174 GYGRTTKEM
+174 GYSRTTKEM

-202 ANGDYQRTSHHWA
+202 ANGDYLRTSGNWA

-252 TVLAYIKTVASG
+252 TVLAYMKPVASG

-389 SDATKEFSGAAEG
+389 SDATKEFSGAAEE

-407 ASFDEVNKIND
+407 ALFDEVNKIND

-430 DLLNIDSAIDGIG
+430 DLLNIDSAIEGIG
-443 NLQSEIDNL
+443 DLQSEINNL
-452 SLDNSSLDGLSFE
+452 SLDGLSFE

-503 AAEKIVGVWLGDDWV
+503 NAEKIVGVWLGDDWV

-543 LDKFIKDQFSGTQW
+543 LDKFIKDQFGGTPW

-570 CWKLTYDAI
+570 CWKLTYDVI
-579 TGDIPGLM
+579 TGDIPGIM
-587 TDLDSLLT
+587 TELDGLLT

-610 DVKGQVLSMGG
+610 DVKGQLLSMGG

-626 NFSKTNTPSSSAS
+626 NFSKTNT
-639 SSSSSSPS
+639 
-647 TSTTT
+647 
-652 SSSSPSSS
+652 
-660 ASSSAKNAY
+660 ASSSAENAY
-669 NQTKKL
+669 NQTKDL
-675 SDDFIGPRKYAAG
+675 PDNFIGPRKYAAG
-688 GFPNM
+688 GFPDV

-703 PEMVGRIGNRTA
+703 PEMVGKIGNKTA
-715 VANNEQI
+715 VANNDQI

-731 SAMSETNRG
+731 SAMGGASSGTPVILKINER
-740 NGSTVLYVDGKVLGK
+740 VLGQ
-755 ATVDYINNTT
+755 AVIGHINNTT

-770 SPLVEIG
+770 SPLIELGG

>member
-16 SNFRSQMQQCTRSTL
+16 SNFRSQMQQCTASTL
-31 KFKASIVAIK
+31 KLKMAFVALTTAT
-41 VAVSKFTKSALQFA
+41 VKFTKEALKNA
-55 SDLEEVQNVVEV
+55 SDLEEVQNVVDV

-74 AVDKWSK
+74 AVDNWSK
-81 TAAKNYGLSETIAK
+81 TAAKNFGLSETLAK

-174 GYGRTTKEM
+174 GYSRTTKEM

-202 ANGDYQRTSHHWA
+202 ANGDYLRTSGNWA

-252 TVLAYIKTVASG
+252 TVLAYMKPVASG

-351 SGISKA
+351 TGISKA

-389 SDATKEFSGAAEG
+389 SDATKEFSGAAEE

-430 DLLNIDSAIDGIG
+430 DLLNIDSAIEGIG
-443 NLQSEIDNL
+443 DLQAEVDNL
-452 SLDNSSLDGLSFE
+452 SLDGLSFE

-518 KLWDDAGAAMYDI
+518 KLWDNAGAAMYDI

-543 LDKFIKDQFSGTQW
+543 LDKFIKDQFGGTPW

-570 CWKLTYDAI
+570 CWKLTYDVI
-579 TGDIPGLM
+579 TGDIPGIM
-587 TDLDSLLT
+587 TELDGLLT

-610 DVKGQVLSMGG
+610 DVKGQLLSMGG

-626 NFSKTNTPSSSAS
+626 NFSKTNT
-639 SSSSSSPS
+639 
-647 TSTTT
+647 
-652 SSSSPSSS
+652 
-660 ASSSAKNAY
+660 ASSSAENAY
-669 NQTKKL
+669 NQTKDL
-675 SDDFIGPRKYAAG
+675 PDNFIGPRKYAAG
-688 GFPNM
+688 GFPDV

-703 PEMVGRIGNRTA
+703 PEMVGKIGNKTA
-715 VANNEQI
+715 VANNDQI

-731 SAMSETNRG
+731 SAMGGASSGIPVILKINER
-740 NGSTVLYVDGKVLGK
+740 VLGQ
-755 ATVDYINNTT
+755 AVIEHINNTT

-770 SPLVEIG
+770 SPLIELGG

>member
-16 SNFRSQMQQCTRSTL
+16 SNFRSQMQQCTASTL
-31 KFKASIVAIK
+31 KLKMAFVALTTAT
-41 VAVSKFTKSALQFA
+41 VKFTKEALKNA
-55 SDLEEVQNVVEV
+55 SDLEEVQNVVDV

-74 AVDKWSK
+74 AVDNWSK
-81 TAAKNYGLSETIAK
+81 TAAKNFGLSETLAK

-202 ANGDYQRTSHHWA
+202 ANGDYLRTSGNWA

-252 TVLAYIKTVASG
+252 TVLAYMKPVASG

-389 SDATKEFSGAAEG
+389 SDATKEFSGAAEE

-430 DLLNIDSAIDGIG
+430 DLLNIDSAIEGIG
-443 NLQSEIDNL
+443 DLQSEIDNL
-452 SLDNSSLDGLSFE
+452 SLDGLSFE

-503 AAEKIVGVWLGDDWV
+503 NAEKIVGVWLGDDWV

-543 LDKFIKDQFSGTQW
+543 LDKFIKDQFGGTPW

-570 CWKLTYDAI
+570 CWKLTYDVI
-579 TGDIPGLM
+579 TGDIPGIM
-587 TDLDSLLT
+587 TELDGLLT

-610 DVKGQVLSMGG
+610 DVKGQLLSMGG

-626 NFSKTNTPSSSAS
+626 NFSKTNT
-639 SSSSSSPS
+639 
-647 TSTTT
+647 
-652 SSSSPSSS
+652 
-660 ASSSAKNAY
+660 ASSSAENAY
-669 NQTKKL
+669 NQTKDL
-675 SDDFIGPRKYAAG
+675 PDNFIGPRKYAAG
-688 GFPNM
+688 GFPDV

-703 PEMVGRIGNRTA
+703 PEMVGKIGNKTA
-715 VANNEQI
+715 VANNDQI

-731 SAMSETNRG
+731 SAMGGASSGIPVILKINER
-740 NGSTVLYVDGKVLGK
+740 VLGQ
-755 ATVDYINNTT
+755 AVIEHINNTT

-770 SPLVEIG
+770 SPLIELGG

>member
-67 VYGDMSN
+67 VFDDMSES
-74 AVDKWSK
+74 VDKFSK
-81 TAAKNYGLSETIAK
+81 NAIQQYGLSETIAK
-95 KYAGLYGAMSK
+95 KYIGSFGAMAK
-106 SFDFATEDALTM
+106 SFGFTTEEAAKMSTSLT
-118 GTTLAGLA
+118 GLA
-126 GDVASFYNISVE
+126 GDVASFYNLDS
-138 DAYKKL
+138 DAAYTKL
-144 KSVYSGETETL
+144 KSVFTGETESL
-155 KDIGVVMTQTAL
+155 KELGVVMTQNAL
-167 DQYALAH
+167 DQYALEK
-174 GYGRTTKEM
+174 GYGKTTKQM
-183 SEQEKVALRYRFI
+183 TEQEKVALRYKFV
-196 LDKLSE
+196 LDRLSQ
-202 ANGDYQRTSHHWA
+202 ASGDYANTSDHWA

-252 TVLAYIKTVASG
+252 TVLAYMKPVASG

-430 DLLNIDSAIDGIG
+430 DLLNIDSAIEGIG
-443 NLQSEIDNL
+443 DLQSEIDNL
-452 SLDNSSLDGLSFE
+452 SLDGLSFE

-543 LDKFIKDQFSGTQW
+543 LDKFIKDQFGGTPW

-570 CWKLTYDAI
+570 CWKLTYDVI
-579 TGDIPGLM
+579 TGDIPGIM
-587 TDLDSLLT
+587 TELDGLLT

-610 DVKGQVLSMGG
+610 DVKGQLLSMGG

-626 NFSKTNTPSSSAS
+626 NFSKTNT
-639 SSSSSSPS
+639 
-647 TSTTT
+647 
-652 SSSSPSSS
+652 
-660 ASSSAKNAY
+660 ASSSAENAY
-669 NQTKKL
+669 NQTKDL
-675 SDDFIGPRKYAAG
+675 PDNFIGPRKYAAG
-688 GFPNM
+688 GFPDV

-703 PEMVGRIGNRTA
+703 PEMVGKIGNKTA
-715 VANNEQI
+715 VANNDQI

-731 SAMSETNRG
+731 SAMGGASSGIPVILKINER
-740 NGSTVLYVDGKVLGK
+740 VLGQ
-755 ATVDYINNTT
+755 AVIEHINNTT

-770 SPLVEIG
+770 SPLIELGG

>member
-9 IIRAVGT
+9 IIRAIGT
-16 SNFRSQMQQCTRSTL
+16 SNFRSQMQQCTASTL
-31 KFKASIVAIK
+31 KLKMAFVALTTAT
-41 VAVSKFTKSALQFA
+41 VKFTKEALKNA
-55 SDLEEVQNVVEV
+55 SDLEEVQNVVDV

-74 AVDKWSK
+74 AVDNWSK
-81 TAAKNYGLSETIAK
+81 TAAKNFGLSETLAK

-202 ANGDYQRTSHHWA
+202 ANGDYLRTSGNWA

-252 TVLAYIKTVASG
+252 TVLAYMKPVASG

-430 DLLNIDSAIDGIG
+430 DLLNIDSAIEGIG
-443 NLQSEIDNL
+443 DLQSEIDNL
-452 SLDNSSLDGLSFE
+452 SLDGLSFE

-543 LDKFIKDQFSGTQW
+543 LDKFIKDNFSGTQW

-570 CWKLTYDAI
+570 CWKLTYDVI
-579 TGDIPGLM
+579 TGDIPGIM
-587 TDLDSLLT
+587 TDLDGLLT

-610 DVKGQVLSMGG
+610 DVKGQLLSMGG

-626 NFSKTNTPSSSAS
+626 NFSKTNT
-639 SSSSSSPS
+639 
-647 TSTTT
+647 
-652 SSSSPSSS
+652 
-660 ASSSAKNAY
+660 ASSSAENAY
-669 NQTKKL
+669 NQTKDL
-675 SDDFIGPRKYAAG
+675 PDNFIGPRKYAAG
-688 GFPNM
+688 GFPDV

-703 PEMVGRIGNRTA
+703 PEMVGKIGNKTA
-715 VANNEQI
+715 VANNDQI

-731 SAMSETNRG
+731 SAMGGASSGIPVILKINER
-740 NGSTVLYVDGKVLGK
+740 VLGQ
-755 ATVDYINNTT
+755 AVIEHINNTT

-770 SPLVEIG
+770 SPLIELGG

>member
-16 SNFRSQMQQCTRSTL
+16 SNFRSQMQQCTASTL
-31 KFKASIVAIK
+31 KLKMAFVALTTAT
-41 VAVSKFTKSALQFA
+41 VKFTKEALKNA
-55 SDLEEVQNVVEV
+55 SDLEEVQNVVDV

-74 AVDKWSK
+74 AVDNWSK
-81 TAAKNYGLSETIAK
+81 TAAKNFGLSETLAK

-202 ANGDYQRTSHHWA
+202 ANGDYLRTSGNWA

-252 TVLAYIKTVASG
+252 TVLAYMKPVASG

-430 DLLNIDSAIDGIG
+430 DLLNIDSAIEGIG
-443 NLQSEIDNL
+443 DLQSEIDNL
-452 SLDNSSLDGLSFE
+452 SLDGLSFE

-570 CWKLTYDAI
+570 CWKLTYDVI
-579 TGDIPGLM
+579 TGDIPGIM
-587 TDLDSLLT
+587 TELDGLLT

-610 DVKGQVLSMGG
+610 DVKGQLLSMGG

-626 NFSKTNTPSSSAS
+626 NFSKTNT
-639 SSSSSSPS
+639 
-647 TSTTT
+647 
-652 SSSSPSSS
+652 
-660 ASSSAKNAY
+660 ASSSAENAY
-669 NQTKKL
+669 NQTKDL
-675 SDDFIGPRKYAAG
+675 PDNFIGPRKYAAG
-688 GFPNM
+688 GFPDV

-703 PEMVGRIGNRTA
+703 PEMVGKIGNKTA
-715 VANNEQI
+715 VANNDQI

-731 SAMSETNRG
+731 SAMGGASSGIPVILKINER
-740 NGSTVLYVDGKVLGK
+740 VLGQ
-755 ATVDYINNTT
+755 AVIEHINNTT

-770 SPLVEIG
+770 SPLIELGG

>member
-16 SNFRSQMQQCTRSTL
+16 SNFRSQMQQCTASTL
-31 KFKASIVAIK
+31 KLKMAFVALTTAT
-41 VAVSKFTKSALQFA
+41 VKFTKEALKNA

-67 VYGDMSN
+67 VFDDMSES
-74 AVDKWSK
+74 VDKFSK
-81 TAAKNYGLSETIAK
+81 NAIQQYGLSETIAK
-95 KYAGLYGAMSK
+95 KYIGSFGAMAK
-106 SFDFATEDALTM
+106 SFGFTTEEAAKMSTSLT
-118 GTTLAGLA
+118 GLA
-126 GDVASFYNISVE
+126 GDVASFYNLDS
-138 DAYKKL
+138 DAAYTKL
-144 KSVYSGETETL
+144 KSVFTGETESL
-155 KDIGVVMTQTAL
+155 KELGVVMTQNAL
-167 DQYALAH
+167 DQYALEK
-174 GYGRTTKEM
+174 GYGKTTKQM
-183 SEQEKVALRYRFI
+183 TEQEKVALRYKFV
-196 LDKLSE
+196 LDRLSQ
-202 ANGDYQRTSHHWA
+202 ASGDYANTSDHWA

-252 TVLAYIKTVASG
+252 TVLAYMKPVASG

-430 DLLNIDSAIDGIG
+430 DLLNIDSAIEGIG
-443 NLQSEIDNL
+443 DLQSEIDNL
-452 SLDNSSLDGLSFE
+452 SLDGLSFE

-543 LDKFIKDQFSGTQW
+543 LDKFIKDNFSGTQW

-570 CWKLTYDAI
+570 CWKLTYDVI
-579 TGDIPGLM
+579 TGDIPGIM
-587 TDLDSLLT
+587 TELDGLLT

-610 DVKGQVLSMGG
+610 DVKGQLLSMGG

-626 NFSKTNTPSSSAS
+626 NFSKTNT
-639 SSSSSSPS
+639 
-647 TSTTT
+647 
-652 SSSSPSSS
+652 
-660 ASSSAKNAY
+660 ASSSAENAY
-669 NQTKKL
+669 NQTKDL
-675 SDDFIGPRKYAAG
+675 PDNFIGPRKYAAG
-688 GFPNM
+688 GFPDV

-703 PEMVGRIGNRTA
+703 PELVGKLGGKTA

-731 SAMSETNRG
+731 SALG
-740 NGSTVLYVDGKVLGK
+740 GSQSGTPIIMKINERVLGQ
-755 ATVDYINNTT
+755 AVIGHINNAT

-770 SPLVEIG
+770 SPLIELGG

>member
-16 SNFRSQMQQCTRSTL
+16 SNFRSQMQQCTASTL
-31 KFKASIVAIK
+31 KLKMAFVALTTAT
-41 VAVSKFTKSALQFA
+41 VKFTKEALKNA

-67 VYGDMSN
+67 VFDDMSES
-74 AVDKWSK
+74 VDKFSK
-81 TAAKNYGLSETIAK
+81 NAIQQYGLSETIAK
-95 KYAGLYGAMSK
+95 KYIGSFGAMAK
-106 SFDFATEDALTM
+106 SFGFTTEEAAKMSTSLT
-118 GTTLAGLA
+118 GLA
-126 GDVASFYNISVE
+126 GDVASFYNLDS
-138 DAYKKL
+138 DAAYTKL
-144 KSVYSGETETL
+144 KSVFTGETESL
-155 KDIGVVMTQTAL
+155 KELGVVMTQNAL
-167 DQYALAH
+167 DQYALEK
-174 GYGRTTKEM
+174 GYGKTTKQM
-183 SEQEKVALRYRFI
+183 TEQEKVALRYKFV
-196 LDKLSE
+196 LDRLSQ
-202 ANGDYQRTSHHWA
+202 ASGDYANTSDHWA

-252 TVLAYIKTVASG
+252 TVLAYMKPVASG

-430 DLLNIDSAIDGIG
+430 DLLNIDSAIEGIG
-443 NLQSEIDNL
+443 DLQSEINNL
-452 SLDNSSLDGLSFE
+452 SLDGLSFE

-503 AAEKIVGVWLGDDWV
+503 NAEKIVGVWLGDDWV

-543 LDKFIKDQFSGTQW
+543 LDKFIKDQFGGTPW

-570 CWKLTYDAI
+570 CWKLTYDVI
-579 TGDIPGLM
+579 TGDIPGIM
-587 TDLDSLLT
+587 TELDGLLT

-610 DVKGQVLSMGG
+610 DVKGQLLSMGG

-626 NFSKTNTPSSSAS
+626 NFSKTNT
-639 SSSSSSPS
+639 
-647 TSTTT
+647 
-652 SSSSPSSS
+652 
-660 ASSSAKNAY
+660 ASSSAENAY
-669 NQTKKL
+669 NQTKDL
-675 SDDFIGPRKYAAG
+675 PDNFIGPRKYAAG
-688 GFPNM
+688 GFPDV

-703 PEMVGRIGNRTA
+703 PEMVGKIGNKTA
-715 VANNEQI
+715 VANNDQI

-731 SAMSETNRG
+731 SAMGGASSGTPVILKINER
-740 NGSTVLYVDGKVLGK
+740 VLGQ
-755 ATVDYINNTT
+755 AVIGHINNTT

-770 SPLVEIG
+770 SPLIELGG

>member
-9 IIRAVGT
+9 IIRAIGT
-16 SNFRSQMQQCTRSTL
+16 SNFRSQMQQCTASTL
-31 KFKASIVAIK
+31 KLKMAFVALTTAT
-41 VAVSKFTKSALQFA
+41 VKFTKEALKNA
-55 SDLEEVQNVVEV
+55 SDLEEVQNVVDV

-74 AVDKWSK
+74 AVDNWSK
-81 TAAKNYGLSETIAK
+81 TAAKNFGLSETLAK

-202 ANGDYQRTSHHWA
+202 ANGDYLRTSGNWA

-252 TVLAYIKTVASG
+252 TVLAYMKPVASG

-368 ASSINEMALSS
+368 ASSINEIALSS

-430 DLLNIDSAIDGIG
+430 DLLNIDSAIEGIG
-443 NLQSEIDNL
+443 DLQSEIDNL
-452 SLDNSSLDGLSFE
+452 SLDGLSFE

-543 LDKFIKDQFSGTQW
+543 LDKFIKDQFSGTPW

-570 CWKLTYDAI
+570 CWKLTYDVI
-579 TGDIPGLM
+579 TGDIPGIM
-587 TDLDSLLT
+587 TELDGLLT

-610 DVKGQVLSMGG
+610 DVKGQLLSMGG

-626 NFSKTNTPSSSAS
+626 NFSKTNT
-639 SSSSSSPS
+639 
-647 TSTTT
+647 
-652 SSSSPSSS
+652 
-660 ASSSAKNAY
+660 ASSSAENAY
-669 NQTKKL
+669 NQTKDL
-675 SDDFIGPRKYAAG
+675 PDNFIGPRKYAAG
-688 GFPNM
+688 GFPDV

-703 PEMVGRIGNRTA
+703 PELVGKLGGKTA

-731 SAMSETNRG
+731 SALG
-740 NGSTVLYVDGKVLGK
+740 GSQSGTPIIMKINERVLGQ
-755 ATVDYINNTT
+755 AVIGHINNAT

-770 SPLVEIG
+770 SPLIELGG

>member
-16 SNFRSQMQQCTRSTL
+16 SNFRSQMQQCTASTL
-31 KFKASIVAIK
+31 KLKMAFVALTTAT
-41 VAVSKFTKSALQFA
+41 VKFTKEALKNA
-55 SDLEEVQNVVEV
+55 SDLEEVQNVVDV

-74 AVDKWSK
+74 AVDNWSK
-81 TAAKNYGLSETIAK
+81 TAAKNFGLSETLAK

-174 GYGRTTKEM
+174 GYSRTTKEM

-202 ANGDYQRTSHHWA
+202 ANGDYLRTSGNWA

-252 TVLAYIKTVASG
+252 TVLAYMKPVASG

-271 WVASSKSTKV
+271 WVASSKNTKV

-430 DLLNIDSAIDGIG
+430 DLLNIDSAIEGIG
-443 NLQSEIDNL
+443 DLQSEIDNL
-452 SLDNSSLDGLSFE
+452 SLDGLSFE

-543 LDKFIKDQFSGTQW
+543 LDKFIKDQFSGTPW

-570 CWKLTYDAI
+570 CWKLTYDVI
-579 TGDIPGLM
+579 TGDIPGIM
-587 TDLDSLLT
+587 TDLDGLLT

-610 DVKGQVLSMGG
+610 DVKGQLLSMGG

-626 NFSKTNTPSSSAS
+626 NFSKTNT
-639 SSSSSSPS
+639 
-647 TSTTT
+647 
-652 SSSSPSSS
+652 
-660 ASSSAKNAY
+660 ASSSAENAY
-669 NQTKKL
+669 NQTKDL
-675 SDDFIGPRKYAAG
+675 PDNFIGPRKYAAG
-688 GFPNM
+688 GFPDV

-703 PEMVGRIGNRTA
+703 PEMVGKIGNKTA
-715 VANNEQI
+715 VANNDQI

-731 SAMSETNRG
+731 SAMGGASSGIPVILKINER
-740 NGSTVLYVDGKVLGK
+740 VLGQ
-755 ATVDYINNTT
+755 AVIEHINNTT

-770 SPLVEIG
+770 SPLIELGG

>member
-16 SNFRSQMQQCTRSTL
+16 SNFRSQMQQCTASTL
-31 KFKASIVAIK
+31 KLKMAFVALTTAT
-41 VAVSKFTKSALQFA
+41 VKFTKEALKNA

-67 VYGDMSN
+67 VFDDMSES
-74 AVDKWSK
+74 VDKFSK
-81 TAAKNYGLSETIAK
+81 NAIQQYGLSETIAK
-95 KYAGLYGAMSK
+95 KYIGSFGAMAK
-106 SFDFATEDALTM
+106 SFGFTTEEAAKMSTSLT
-118 GTTLAGLA
+118 GLA
-126 GDVASFYNISVE
+126 GDVASFYNLDS
-138 DAYKKL
+138 DAAYTKL
-144 KSVYSGETETL
+144 KSVFTGETESL
-155 KDIGVVMTQTAL
+155 KELGVVMTQNAL
-167 DQYALAH
+167 DQYALEK
-174 GYGRTTKEM
+174 GYGKTTKQM
-183 SEQEKVALRYRFI
+183 TEQEKVALRYKFV
-196 LDKLSE
+196 LDRLSQ
-202 ANGDYQRTSHHWA
+202 ASGDYANTSDHWA

-252 TVLAYIKTVASG
+252 TVLAYMKPVASG

-287 GAAVALM
+287 GATVALM

-430 DLLNIDSAIDGIG
+430 DLLNIDSAIEGIG
-443 NLQSEIDNL
+443 DLQSEIDNL
-452 SLDNSSLDGLSFE
+452 SLDGLSFE

-570 CWKLTYDAI
+570 CWKLTYDVI
-579 TGDIPGLM
+579 TGDIPGIM
-587 TDLDSLLT
+587 TELDGLLT

-610 DVKGQVLSMGG
+610 DVKGQLLSMGG

-626 NFSKTNTPSSSAS
+626 NFSKTNT
-639 SSSSSSPS
+639 
-647 TSTTT
+647 
-652 SSSSPSSS
+652 
-660 ASSSAKNAY
+660 ASSSAENAY
-669 NQTKKL
+669 NQTKDL
-675 SDDFIGPRKYAAG
+675 PDNFIGPRKYAAG
-688 GFPNM
+688 GFPDV

-703 PEMVGRIGNRTA
+703 PEMVGKIGNKTA
-715 VANNEQI
+715 VANNDQI

-731 SAMSETNRG
+731 SAMGGASSGIPVILKINER
-740 NGSTVLYVDGKVLGK
+740 VLGQ
-755 ATVDYINNTT
+755 AVIEHINNTT

-770 SPLVEIG
+770 SPLIELGG

>member
-16 SNFRSQMQQCTRSTL
+16 SNFRSQMQQCTASTL
-31 KFKASIVAIK
+31 KLKMAFVALTTAT
-41 VAVSKFTKSALQFA
+41 VKFTKEALKNA

-67 VYGDMSN
+67 VFDDMSES
-74 AVDKWSK
+74 VDKFSK
-81 TAAKNYGLSETIAK
+81 NAIQQYGLSETIAK
-95 KYAGLYGAMSK
+95 KYIGSFGAMAK
-106 SFDFATEDALTM
+106 SFGFTTEEAAKMSTSLT
-118 GTTLAGLA
+118 GLA
-126 GDVASFYNISVE
+126 GDVASFYNLDS
-138 DAYKKL
+138 DAAYTKL
-144 KSVYSGETETL
+144 KSVFTGETESL
-155 KDIGVVMTQTAL
+155 KELGVVMTQNAL
-167 DQYALAH
+167 DQYALEK
-174 GYGRTTKEM
+174 GYGKTTKQM
-183 SEQEKVALRYRFI
+183 TEQEKVALRYKFV
-196 LDKLSE
+196 LDRLSQ
-202 ANGDYQRTSHHWA
+202 ASGDYANTSDHWA

-252 TVLAYIKTVASG
+252 TVLAYMKPVASG

-430 DLLNIDSAIDGIG
+430 DLLNIDSAIEGIG
-443 NLQSEIDNL
+443 DLQSEIDNL
-452 SLDNSSLDGLSFE
+452 SLDGLSFE

-503 AAEKIVGVWLGDDWV
+503 AAEKIVGVWRWTR
-518 KLWDDAGAAMYDI
+518 WPRRS
-531 WHEKNWKKKILI
+531 
-543 LDKFIKDQFSGTQW
+543 FR
-557 YAFWNSSWGIVSD
+557 
-570 CWKLTYDAI
+570 
-579 TGDIPGLM
+579 
-587 TDLDSLLT
+587 
-595 KLQNVYNYWKSFVTG
+595 LQ
-610 DVKGQVLSMGG
+610 
-621 MMLGI
+621 
-626 NFSKTNTPSSSAS
+626 
-639 SSSSSSPS
+639 
-647 TSTTT
+647 
-652 SSSSPSSS
+652 
-660 ASSSAKNAY
+660 
-669 NQTKKL
+669 
-675 SDDFIGPRKYAAG
+675 
-688 GFPNM
+688 
-693 GEMFIARESG
+693 
-703 PEMVGRIGNRTA
+703 RT
-715 VANNEQI
+715 
-722 TTAIYNAVK
+722 
-731 SAMSETNRG
+731 
-740 NGSTVLYVDGKVLGK
+740 
-755 ATVDYINNTT
+755 
-765 MSSGQ
+765 
-770 SPLVEIG
+770 

>member
-67 VYGDMSN
+67 VFDDMSES
-74 AVDKWSK
+74 VDKFSK
-81 TAAKNYGLSETIAK
+81 NAIQQYGLSETIAK
-95 KYAGLYGAMSK
+95 KYIGSFGAMAK
-106 SFDFATEDALTM
+106 SFGFTTEEAAKMSTSLT
-118 GTTLAGLA
+118 GLA
-126 GDVASFYNISVE
+126 GDVASFYNLDS
-138 DAYKKL
+138 DAAYTKL
-144 KSVYSGETETL
+144 KSVFTGETESL
-155 KDIGVVMTQTAL
+155 KELGVVMTQNAL
-167 DQYALAH
+167 DQYALEK
-174 GYGRTTKEM
+174 GYGKTTKQM
-183 SEQEKVALRYRFI
+183 TEQEKVALRYKFV
-196 LDKLSE
+196 LDRLSQ
-202 ANGDYQRTSHHWA
+202 ASGDYANTSDHWA

-252 TVLAYIKTVASG
+252 TVLAYMKPVASG

-430 DLLNIDSAIDGIG
+430 DLLNIDSAIEGIG
-443 NLQSEIDNL
+443 DLQSEIDNL
-452 SLDNSSLDGLSFE
+452 SLDGLSFE

-543 LDKFIKDQFSGTQW
+543 LDKFIKDQFSGTPW

-570 CWKLTYDAI
+570 CWKLTYDVI
-579 TGDIPGLM
+579 TGDIPGIM
-587 TDLDSLLT
+587 TELDGLLT

-610 DVKGQVLSMGG
+610 DVKGQLLSMGG

-626 NFSKTNTPSSSAS
+626 NFSKTNT
-639 SSSSSSPS
+639 
-647 TSTTT
+647 
-652 SSSSPSSS
+652 
-660 ASSSAKNAY
+660 ASSSAENAY
-669 NQTKKL
+669 NQTKDL
-675 SDDFIGPRKYAAG
+675 PDNFIGPRKYAAG
-688 GFPNM
+688 GFPDV

-703 PEMVGRIGNRTA
+703 PEMVGKIGNKTA
-715 VANNEQI
+715 VANNDQI

-731 SAMSETNRG
+731 SAMGGASSGIPVILKINER
-740 NGSTVLYVDGKVLGK
+740 VLGQ
-755 ATVDYINNTT
+755 AVIEHINNTT

-770 SPLVEIG
+770 SPLIELGG

>member
-16 SNFRSQMQQCTRSTL
+16 SNFRSQMQQCTASTL
-31 KFKASIVAIK
+31 KLKMAFVALTTAT
-41 VAVSKFTKSALQFA
+41 VKFTKEALKNA
-55 SDLEEVQNVVEV
+55 SDLEEVQNVVDV

-74 AVDKWSK
+74 AVDNWSK
-81 TAAKNYGLSETIAK
+81 TAAKNFGLSETLAK

-196 LDKLSE
+196 LDKLSK
-202 ANGDYQRTSHHWA
+202 ANGDYLRTSGNWA

-252 TVLAYIKTVASG
+252 TVLAYMKPVASG

-389 SDATKEFSGAAEG
+389 SDATKEFSGAAEE

-430 DLLNIDSAIDGIG
+430 DLLNIDSAIEGIG
-443 NLQSEIDNL
+443 DLQSEINNL
-452 SLDNSSLDGLSFE
+452 SLDGLSFE

-543 LDKFIKDQFSGTQW
+543 LDKFIKDQFSGTPW

-570 CWKLTYDAI
+570 CWKLTYDVI
-579 TGDIPGLM
+579 TGDIPGIM
-587 TDLDSLLT
+587 TELDGLLT

-610 DVKGQVLSMGG
+610 DVKGQLLSMGG

-626 NFSKTNTPSSSAS
+626 NFSKTNT
-639 SSSSSSPS
+639 
-647 TSTTT
+647 
-652 SSSSPSSS
+652 
-660 ASSSAKNAY
+660 ASSSAENAY
-669 NQTKKL
+669 NQTKDL
-675 SDDFIGPRKYAAG
+675 PDNFIGPRKYAAG
-688 GFPNM
+688 GFPDV

-703 PEMVGRIGNRTA
+703 PEMVGKIGNKTA
-715 VANNEQI
+715 VANNDQI

-731 SAMSETNRG
+731 SAMGGASSGIPVILKINER
-740 NGSTVLYVDGKVLGK
+740 VLGQ
-755 ATVDYINNTT
+755 AVIEHINNTT

-770 SPLVEIG
+770 SPLIELGG

>member
-16 SNFRSQMQQCTRSTL
+16 SNFRSQMQQCTASTL
-31 KFKASIVAIK
+31 KLKMAFVALTTAT
-41 VAVSKFTKSALQFA
+41 VKFTKEALKNA
-55 SDLEEVQNVVEV
+55 SDLEEVQNVVDV

-74 AVDKWSK
+74 AVDNWSK
-81 TAAKNYGLSETIAK
+81 TAAKNFGLSETLAK

-202 ANGDYQRTSHHWA
+202 ANGDYLRTSDNWA

-252 TVLAYIKTVASG
+252 TVLAYMKPVASG

-443 NLQSEIDNL
+443 DLQSEIDNL
-452 SLDNSSLDGLSFE
+452 SLDGLSFE

-570 CWKLTYDAI
+570 CWKLTYDVI
-579 TGDIPGLM
+579 TGDIPGIM
-587 TDLDSLLT
+587 TELDGLLT

-610 DVKGQVLSMGG
+610 DVKGQLLSMGG

-626 NFSKTNTPSSSAS
+626 NFSKTNTASSAE
-639 SSSSSSPS
+639 
-647 TSTTT
+647 
-652 SSSSPSSS
+652 
-660 ASSSAKNAY
+660 NAY
-669 NQTKKL
+669 NQTKDL
-675 SDDFIGPRKYAAG
+675 PDNFIGPRKYAAG
-688 GFPNM
+688 GFPDV

-703 PEMVGRIGNRTA
+703 PEMVGKIGNKTA
-715 VANNEQI
+715 VANNDQI

-731 SAMSETNRG
+731 SAMGGASSGIPVILKINER
-740 NGSTVLYVDGKVLGK
+740 VLGQ
-755 ATVDYINNTT
+755 AVIEHINNTT

-770 SPLVEIG
+770 SPLIELGG

>member
-9 IIRAVGT
+9 IIRAIGT
-16 SNFRSQMQQCTRSTL
+16 SNFRSQMQQCTASTL
-31 KFKASIVAIK
+31 KLKMAFVALTTAT
-41 VAVSKFTKSALQFA
+41 VKFTKEALKNA

-67 VYGDMSN
+67 VFDDMSES
-74 AVDKWSK
+74 VDKFSK
-81 TAAKNYGLSETIAK
+81 NAIQQYGLSETIAK
-95 KYAGLYGAMSK
+95 KYIGSFGAMAK
-106 SFDFATEDALTM
+106 SFGFTTEEAAKMSTSLT
-118 GTTLAGLA
+118 GLA
-126 GDVASFYNISVE
+126 GDVASFYNLDS
-138 DAYKKL
+138 DAAYTKL
-144 KSVYSGETETL
+144 KSVFTGETESL
-155 KDIGVVMTQTAL
+155 KELGVVMTQNAL
-167 DQYALAH
+167 DQYALEK
-174 GYGRTTKEM
+174 GYGKTTKQM
-183 SEQEKVALRYRFI
+183 TEQEKVALRYKFV
-196 LDKLSE
+196 LDRLSQ
-202 ANGDYQRTSHHWA
+202 ASGDYANTSDHWA

-252 TVLAYIKTVASG
+252 TVLAYMKPVASG

-430 DLLNIDSAIDGIG
+430 DLLNIDSAIEGIG
-443 NLQSEIDNL
+443 DLQSEIDNL
-452 SLDNSSLDGLSFE
+452 SLDGLSFE

-543 LDKFIKDQFSGTQW
+543 LDKFIKDQFSGTPW

-570 CWKLTYDAI
+570 CWKLTYDVI
-579 TGDIPGLM
+579 TGDIPGIM
-587 TDLDSLLT
+587 TDLDGLLT

-610 DVKGQVLSMGG
+610 DVKGQLLSMGG

-626 NFSKTNTPSSSAS
+626 NFSKTNT
-639 SSSSSSPS
+639 
-647 TSTTT
+647 
-652 SSSSPSSS
+652 
-660 ASSSAKNAY
+660 ASSSAENAY
-669 NQTKKL
+669 NQTKDL
-675 SDDFIGPRKYAAG
+675 PDNFIGPRKYAAG
-688 GFPNM
+688 GFPDV

-703 PEMVGRIGNRTA
+703 PELVGKLGGKTA

-731 SAMSETNRG
+731 SALG
-740 NGSTVLYVDGKVLGK
+740 GSQSGTPIIMKINERVLGQ
-755 ATVDYINNTT
+755 AVIGHINNAT

-770 SPLVEIG
+770 SPLIELGG

>member
-16 SNFRSQMQQCTRSTL
+16 SNFRSQMQQCTASTL
-31 KFKASIVAIK
+31 KLKMAFVALTTAT
-41 VAVSKFTKSALQFA
+41 VKFTKEALKNA
-55 SDLEEVQNVVEV
+55 SDLEEVQNVVDV

-74 AVDKWSK
+74 AVDNWSK
-81 TAAKNYGLSETIAK
+81 TAAKNFGLSETLAK

-174 GYGRTTKEM
+174 GYSRTTKEM

-202 ANGDYQRTSHHWA
+202 ANGDYLRTSGNWA

-238 AAKIVFSSAVNGIK
+238 AAKIVFPSAVNGIK
-252 TVLAYIKTVASG
+252 TVLAYMKPVASG

-389 SDATKEFSGAAEG
+389 SDATKEFSGAAEE

-430 DLLNIDSAIDGIG
+430 DLLNIDSAIEGIG
-443 NLQSEIDNL
+443 DLQSEIDNL
-452 SLDNSSLDGLSFE
+452 SLDGLSFE
-465 GIADSANK
+465 GIADNANK

-531 WHEKNWKKKILI
+531 WHEKNC
-543 LDKFIKDQFSGTQW
+543 
-557 YAFWNSSWGIVSD
+557 V
-570 CWKLTYDAI
+570 
-579 TGDIPGLM
+579 
-587 TDLDSLLT
+587 
-595 KLQNVYNYWKSFVTG
+595 
-610 DVKGQVLSMGG
+610 
-621 MMLGI
+621 
-626 NFSKTNTPSSSAS
+626 
-639 SSSSSSPS
+639 
-647 TSTTT
+647 
-652 SSSSPSSS
+652 
-660 ASSSAKNAY
+660 
-669 NQTKKL
+669 
-675 SDDFIGPRKYAAG
+675 
-688 GFPNM
+688 
-693 GEMFIARESG
+693 
-703 PEMVGRIGNRTA
+703 
-715 VANNEQI
+715 
-722 TTAIYNAVK
+722 
-731 SAMSETNRG
+731 
-740 NGSTVLYVDGKVLGK
+740 
-755 ATVDYINNTT
+755 
-765 MSSGQ
+765 
-770 SPLVEIG
+770 

>member
-16 SNFRSQMQQCTRSTL
+16 SNFRSQMQQCTASTL
-31 KFKASIVAIK
+31 KLKMAFVALTTAT
-41 VAVSKFTKSALQFA
+41 VKFTKEALKNA

-67 VYGDMSN
+67 VFDDMSES
-74 AVDKWSK
+74 VDKFSK
-81 TAAKNYGLSETIAK
+81 NAIQQYGLSETIAK
-95 KYAGLYGAMSK
+95 KYIGSFGAMAK
-106 SFDFATEDALTM
+106 SFGFTTEEAAKMSTSLT
-118 GTTLAGLA
+118 GLA
-126 GDVASFYNISVE
+126 GDVASFYNLDS
-138 DAYKKL
+138 DAAYTKL
-144 KSVYSGETETL
+144 KSVFTGETESL
-155 KDIGVVMTQTAL
+155 KELGVVMTQNAL
-167 DQYALAH
+167 DQYALEK
-174 GYGRTTKEM
+174 GYGKTTKQM
-183 SEQEKVALRYRFI
+183 TEQEKVALRYKFV
-196 LDKLSE
+196 LDRLSQ
-202 ANGDYQRTSHHWA
+202 ASGDYANTSDHWA

-252 TVLAYIKTVASG
+252 TVLAYMKPVASG

-389 SDATKEFSGAAEG
+389 SDATKEFSGAAEE

-430 DLLNIDSAIDGIG
+430 DLLNIDSAIEGIG
-443 NLQSEIDNL
+443 DLQSEIDNL
-452 SLDNSSLDGLSFE
+452 SLDGLSFE

-503 AAEKIVGVWLGDDWV
+503 NAEKIVGVWLGDDWV

-543 LDKFIKDQFSGTQW
+543 LDKFIKDQFSGTPW

-570 CWKLTYDAI
+570 CWKLTYDVI
-579 TGDIPGLM
+579 TGDIPGIM
-587 TDLDSLLT
+587 TELDGLLT

-610 DVKGQVLSMGG
+610 DVKGQLLSMGG

-626 NFSKTNTPSSSAS
+626 NFSKTNT
-639 SSSSSSPS
+639 
-647 TSTTT
+647 
-652 SSSSPSSS
+652 
-660 ASSSAKNAY
+660 ASSSAENAY
-669 NQTKKL
+669 NQTKDL
-675 SDDFIGPRKYAAG
+675 PDNFIGPRKYAAG
-688 GFPNM
+688 GFPDV

-703 PEMVGRIGNRTA
+703 PEMVGKIGNKTA
-715 VANNEQI
+715 VANNDQI

-731 SAMSETNRG
+731 SAMGGASSGTPVILKINER
-740 NGSTVLYVDGKVLGK
+740 VLGQ
-755 ATVDYINNTT
+755 AVIGHINNTT

-770 SPLVEIG
+770 SPLIELGG

>member
-16 SNFRSQMQQCTRSTL
+16 SNFRSQMQQCTASTL
-31 KFKASIVAIK
+31 KLKMAFVALTTAT
-41 VAVSKFTKSALQFA
+41 VKFTKEALKNA
-55 SDLEEVQNVVEV
+55 SDLEEVQNVVDV

-74 AVDKWSK
+74 AVDNWSK
-81 TAAKNYGLSETIAK
+81 TAAKNFGLSETLAK

-174 GYGRTTKEM
+174 GYSRTTKEM

-202 ANGDYQRTSHHWA
+202 ANGDYLRTSGNWA

-252 TVLAYIKTVASG
+252 TVLAYMKPVASG

-294 NFNKIVAI
+294 NFNKIGAI

-430 DLLNIDSAIDGIG
+430 DLLNIDSAIEGIG
-443 NLQSEIDNL
+443 DLQSEINNL
-452 SLDNSSLDGLSFE
+452 SLDGLSFE

-543 LDKFIKDQFSGTQW
+543 LDKFIKDQFSGTPW

-570 CWKLTYDAI
+570 CWKLTYDVI
-579 TGDIPGLM
+579 TGDIPGIM
-587 TDLDSLLT
+587 TELDGLLT

-610 DVKGQVLSMGG
+610 DVKGQLLSMGG

-626 NFSKTNTPSSSAS
+626 NFSKTNT
-639 SSSSSSPS
+639 
-647 TSTTT
+647 
-652 SSSSPSSS
+652 
-660 ASSSAKNAY
+660 ASSSAENAY
-669 NQTKKL
+669 NQTKDL
-675 SDDFIGPRKYAAG
+675 PDNFIGPRKYAAG
-688 GFPNM
+688 GFPDV

-703 PEMVGRIGNRTA
+703 PEMVGKIGNKTA
-715 VANNEQI
+715 VANNDQI

-731 SAMSETNRG
+731 SAMGGASSGIPVILKINER
-740 NGSTVLYVDGKVLGK
+740 VLGQ
-755 ATVDYINNTT
+755 AVIEHINNTT

-770 SPLVEIG
+770 SPLIELGG

>member
-16 SNFRSQMQQCTRSTL
+16 SNFRSQMQQCTASTL
-31 KFKASIVAIK
+31 KLKMAFVALTTAT
-41 VAVSKFTKSALQFA
+41 VKFTKEALKNA
-55 SDLEEVQNVVEV
+55 SDLEEVQNVVDV

-74 AVDKWSK
+74 AVDNWSK
-81 TAAKNYGLSETIAK
+81 TAAKNFGLSETLAK

-174 GYGRTTKEM
+174 GYSRTTKEM

-202 ANGDYQRTSHHWA
+202 ANGDYLRTSGNWA

-252 TVLAYIKTVASG
+252 TVLAYMKPVASG

-389 SDATKEFSGAAEG
+389 SDATKEFSGAAEE

-430 DLLNIDSAIDGIG
+430 DLLNIDSAIEGIG
-443 NLQSEIDNL
+443 DLQAEVDNL
-452 SLDNSSLDGLSFE
+452 SLDGLSFE

-518 KLWDDAGAAMYDI
+518 KLWDNAGAAMYDI

-543 LDKFIKDQFSGTQW
+543 LDKFIKDQFGGTPW

-570 CWKLTYDAI
+570 CWKLTYDVI
-579 TGDIPGLM
+579 TGDIPGIM
-587 TDLDSLLT
+587 TELDGLLT

-610 DVKGQVLSMGG
+610 DVKGQLLSMGG

-626 NFSKTNTPSSSAS
+626 NFSKTNT
-639 SSSSSSPS
+639 
-647 TSTTT
+647 
-652 SSSSPSSS
+652 
-660 ASSSAKNAY
+660 ASSSAENAY
-669 NQTKKL
+669 NQTKDL
-675 SDDFIGPRKYAAG
+675 PDNFIGPRKYAAG
-688 GFPNM
+688 GFPDV

-703 PEMVGRIGNRTA
+703 PEMVGKIGNKTA
-715 VANNEQI
+715 VANNDQI

-731 SAMSETNRG
+731 SAMGGASSGIPVILKINER
-740 NGSTVLYVDGKVLGK
+740 VLGQ
-755 ATVDYINNTT
+755 AVIEHINNTT

-770 SPLVEIG
+770 SPLIELGG